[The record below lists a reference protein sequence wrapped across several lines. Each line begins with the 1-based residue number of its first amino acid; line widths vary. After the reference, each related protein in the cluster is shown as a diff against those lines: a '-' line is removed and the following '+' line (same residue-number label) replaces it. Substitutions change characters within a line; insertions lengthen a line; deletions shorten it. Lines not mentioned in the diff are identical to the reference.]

1 VKELQ
6 TVGEQMLRVV
16 LVDHHPLMLAGIR
29 ATLEDAAGFEVV
41 GEATHTE
48 DVLPLVAR
56 TLPEVVLLDIQM
68 GGSDGLEMLER
79 IRSQRPDIRVIA
91 LSAVDALDQIQVALA
106 RGAAGYIVKTINP
119 SDLAPA
125 IRQTVE
131 ETVYHVVGTREGS
144 ELAIAPAGGLT
155 DRELTIVKAVAR
167 GLSNQA
173 IARELWV
180 TEQTVKF
187 HLTNIYRKLNIANRT
202 EAARWAYQHGLAD
215 HEFDRRDG

>member
-1 VKELQ
+1 MV
-6 TVGEQMLRVV
+6 
-16 LVDHHPLMLAGIR
+16 AGIR
-29 ATLEDAAGFEVV
+29 ATLDEAAGFAVV
-41 GEATHTE
+41 GEATHAD

-56 TLPEVVLLDIQM
+56 TLPDVVLLDIQM
-68 GGSDGLEMLER
+68 GGFDGLEMLER
-79 IRSQRPDIRVIA
+79 IRSTHPAVRVIA

-144 ELAIAPAGGLT
+144 EVAIAPVGGLT
-155 DRELTIVKAVAR
+155 GREMTIVKAVAR

-187 HLTNIYRKLNIANRT
+187 HLTNIYRKLNVANRT
-202 EAARWAYQHGLAD
+202 EAARWAYQRGLAD
-215 HEFDRRDG
+215 RELDRRDSEP